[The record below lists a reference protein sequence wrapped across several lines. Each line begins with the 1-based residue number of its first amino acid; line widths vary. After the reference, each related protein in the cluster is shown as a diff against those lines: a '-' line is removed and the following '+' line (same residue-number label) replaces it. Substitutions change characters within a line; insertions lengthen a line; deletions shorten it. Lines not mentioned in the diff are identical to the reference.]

1 MNAIFV
7 AGFAL
12 FDKPYLLTDNGFVIL
27 VLFKIIIRLFS
38 QTLSTH
44 YVKFW
49 IKLYCFGDC
58 QSLY

>member
-38 QTLSTH
+38 
-44 YVKFW
+44 
-49 IKLYCFGDC
+49 
-58 QSLY
+58 